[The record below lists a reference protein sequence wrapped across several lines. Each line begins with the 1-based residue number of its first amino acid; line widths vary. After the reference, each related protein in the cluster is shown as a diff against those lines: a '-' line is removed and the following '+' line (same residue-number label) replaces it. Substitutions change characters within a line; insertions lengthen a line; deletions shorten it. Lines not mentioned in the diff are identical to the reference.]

1 MEVNNYG
8 VRYGRLRTSDG
19 QYISSCCI
27 KRNNKIARN
36 NYCAQIRRTIDKLAH
51 RPNAPPQL
59 VIVDIYGIQN
69 ISLFFL
75 FYLFSFLI
83 KYWNKGYK
91 IQNLEFLE
99 LERKDAVSG
108 VNCRV

>member
-36 NYCAQIRRTIDKLAH
+36 NYCAQ
-51 RPNAPPQL
+51 
-59 VIVDIYGIQN
+59 
-69 ISLFFL
+69 
-75 FYLFSFLI
+75 
-83 KYWNKGYK
+83 
-91 IQNLEFLE
+91 
-99 LERKDAVSG
+99 
-108 VNCRV
+108 